1 MSSSVNI
8 HYFPHLFFYEIIGSY
23 TDYLEYRRDD
33 AQYKKEE
40 AAQAKKDLAAANI
53 AASKVVKKV
62 VETVAEVVPKA
73 SAAAVSGGGSTTAS
87 PGSKLNYNERKE
99 FNKLEK
105 EIEKLGVQINDFE
118 EKLSIASSA
127 GQGYSALADL
137 TEKMNS
143 LIMQREI
150 KEQRWM
156 ELADEDE

>member
-1 MSSSVNI
+1 M
-8 HYFPHLFFYEIIGSY
+8 
-23 TDYLEYRRDD
+23 EYRRDD

-53 AASKVVKKV
+53 ALSKSVKKV
-62 VETVAEVVPKA
+62 IETVVEVIPTV
-73 SAAAVSGGGSTTAS
+73 TTTKTTGTGAGTGS

-105 EIEKLGVQINDFE
+105 EIEKLGIQINDFE
-118 EKLSIASSA
+118 DKLAIASSA
-127 GQGYSALADL
+127 GQGYSALAEL

-143 LIMQREI
+143 IIMQREI

-156 ELADEDE
+156 ELADDDE

>member
-1 MSSSVNI
+1 M
-8 HYFPHLFFYEIIGSY
+8 
-23 TDYLEYRRDD
+23 EYRRDD

-73 SAAAVSGGGSTTAS
+73 TAAAAVSVGGSTTAA

-127 GQGYSALADL
+127 GQGYSALTEL
-137 TEKMNS
+137 TEKMNA

-156 ELADEDE
+156 ELADGDE